1 MQGVKGMSRHS
12 DALGQDDIGKLLL
25 RLSAPATVG
34 MVVMGLYNIADTIF
48 VGRALG
54 TESVQGIGGISICFP
69 IQMLMMALSLGVGIG
84 GASLISRSLGKRDRL
99 CANRTFGNIMTL
111 SVLMGLIITVAG
123 SIFIDPMLRIFGATD
138 SIMPYAL
145 DYMSIILLGTVLI
158 FVSQV
163 ANNVVRAEGNAKV
176 AMYTMLIGAGLNIL
190 LDPVFIFW
198 LDMGV
203 RGAAIATVISQFIGM
218 VSLIYYFVHGSSVLE
233 FSGIGLDPGILREV
247 FSVGMA
253 TFARNGSASLVMLL
267 LNNVLGVY
275 GGDMAIAVYGIFN
288 RMFMFSAM
296 PTIGLIQGMQPILG
310 FNYGAGQYTRVKD
323 TVMLCVGLATAISV
337 LGFLIMFLFPDQLFS
352 IFSEDMD
359 LIDSGATATRI
370 MVLMMP
376 LLGFQFVVGA
386 MYQALGKARP
396 ALILSMT
403 RQMVL
408 LIPFVLIMP
417 YFFGL
422 AGVWIAFPVSDL
434 LTFVLTLFFFRKEYR
449 VLG

>member
-1 MQGVKGMSRHS
+1 MSRHS
-12 DALGQDDIGKLLL
+12 EALGEDDIGKLLL

-34 MVVMGLYNIADTIF
+34 MVVMGMYNIADTIF

-54 TESVQGIGGISICFP
+54 DASVQGIGGISICFP
-69 IQMLMMALSLGVGIG
+69 IQMLMMALSLGIGIG
-84 GASLISRSLGKRDRL
+84 GASVISRSLGKRDMLR
-99 CANRTFGNIMTL
+99 ANRTFGNIMTM
-111 SVLMGLIITVAG
+111 SVLMGLIITVVG
-123 SIFIDPMLRIFGATD
+123 SVFIDPMLKVFGATE

-176 AMYTMLIGAGLNIL
+176 AMYTMLVGAGLNIL

-203 RGAAIATVISQFIGM
+203 KGAAIATVISQFIGM
-218 VSLIYYFVHGSSVLE
+218 MSLIYYFVRGSSVLE

-253 TFARNGSASLVMLL
+253 TFARNGSASVVMLL

-310 FNYGAGQYTRVKD
+310 FNYGAGQYARVKD

-352 IFSEDMD
+352 IFSKDVS
-359 LIDSGATATRI
+359 LIGSGAGATRI

-396 ALILSMT
+396 ALILSVT
-403 RQMVL
+403 RQML
-408 LIPFVLIMP
+408 FLIPFVLILP

-422 AGVWIAFPVSDL
+422 KGVWMAFPVSDL
-434 LTFVLTLFFFRKEYR
+434 LTFVLTLFFFMNEYDLL
-449 VLG
+449 VDG